1 MSFFKRQKSP
11 EEQFNWETSSSYDSF
26 WQSAK
31 EFLVEIFK
39 VVAISLA
46 IIIPIRYFL
55 IQPFY
60 VKGASMEPNFE
71 DHQYLIIDEISYR
84 FGDPKRGDIVVFR
97 YPKDPRQFFIKRVIG
112 LPGETVKVKDG
123 KVYIFNTD
131 YPNGVAINEGEYL
144 NDGYTA
150 GTKEVTLGEDEYFVL
165 GDNRSASLDS
175 RGFGTVPRRLII
187 GRVWLRGY
195 PFDQIKSFTTP
206 DYKL

>member
-1 MSFFKRQKSP
+1 MSLFKREKTP
-11 EEQFNWETSSSYDSF
+11 EEQFTWETSSNYDSF
-26 WQSAK
+26 WKSTR

-84 FGDPKRGDIVVFR
+84 FRPEARGDVVVFR

-123 KVYIFNTD
+123 KVYISNKD
-131 YPNGVAINEGEYL
+131 YPNGVAVNEADYL
-144 NDGYTA
+144 VDAYTA
-150 GTKEVTLGEDEYFVL
+150 GTKEVQLGADEYFVL

-175 RGFGTVPRRLII
+175 RSFGVVPRRLII
-187 GRVWLRGY
+187 GRVWLRGW
-195 PFDQIKSFTTP
+195 PFDEIKAFGAP